1 MKPVVPTS
9 AFRLSFI
16 LHPSSFP
23 VSVTGPV
30 TSLTAHGVC
39 GVQPNCRRERRLNAC
54 RALTAFQG
62 TLILADT
69 Q

>member
-39 GVQPNCRRERRLNAC
+39 GVQPNCRRER
-54 RALTAFQG
+54 G
-62 TLILADT
+62 
-69 Q
+69 